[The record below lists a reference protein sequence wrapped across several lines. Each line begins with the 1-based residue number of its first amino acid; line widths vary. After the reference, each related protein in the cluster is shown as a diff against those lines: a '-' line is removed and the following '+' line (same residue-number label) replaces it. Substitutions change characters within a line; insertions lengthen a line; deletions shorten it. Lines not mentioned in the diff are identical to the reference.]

1 MKLYL
6 IDGYGFVFRAF
17 HSLPPLTRDDGTPIG
32 AVYGFTNMLYKF
44 LHDHEADMMAVILD
58 SGQKNFR
65 HDIYPEYKSNRP
77 EAPAEL
83 IAQFPIIREV
93 IAAFGI
99 STIEKPGYEAD
110 DLIAAYTK
118 AAVAAGH
125 EVKIISSD
133 KDLMQ
138 LVGEKVKMFDAM
150 RDREISG
157 TQVKEKFDVLPT
169 QVRDVLSLI
178 GDSSDHI
185 PGVKGIGQK
194 TAAELINE
202 FGSLDGIY
210 ANLDKIKQVRR
221 KQLLAEGKENA
232 YLSQK
237 LITLDDAAPLDF
249 ALNDLKTKELDRD
262 QLAAFL
268 QKQGFK
274 NLLTRMGK
282 SAAPAKPAATEIK
295 FKLLDKPATLE
306 KLLPQIAKH
315 GSMGMLLGQNGFTL
329 SSGNLH
335 CEYQQSTGKQASLF
349 QGTDDHLLIEFM
361 HILKPI
367 FEESGIRKILIDA
380 KSIFKT
386 LHKLGIHLA
395 SEEDVAIMAYALDT
409 GKHGYSL
416 KELTEVYLQ
425 RDSATSADLEPL
437 FIELEHK
444 LLEHKVLTL
453 YNRIEK
459 PMITRLAAMEMLGVK
474 LDHHFLAGLS
484 SDFKKH
490 LAELEGK
497 IWKLAGKEF
506 NIGSPKQ
513 LGEVLFVDMSIP
525 AGKKSKTGAYSTGA
539 DILESLSD
547 QGFEIADF
555 VLQWRQYSKLVTTYT
570 EALPK
575 AIDPKS
581 QRVHTTFMMTVAS
594 TGRLSSTE
602 PNLQN
607 IPIRTEE
614 GHRIRQ
620 AFIAEKGNILISAD
634 YSQIEL
640 RLLAHIAQIKQLQ
653 DAFLH
658 NQDIHAITASEVF
671 GVPVD
676 QVDSNL
682 RRQAKTI
689 NFGIIYGI
697 SGFGLARRLEIP
709 KDVAQK
715 YIDTYFKQYP
725 GIKEYMARS
734 IDFARKHGFISTLFG
749 RRCYISGINDRNF
762 NIRGFA
768 ERAAINAPLQ
778 GTAAD
783 LIKLAMVRLPESIAK
798 YMTLQIHD
806 ELLFEVPED
815 IADNAIS
822 VIRKTMEG
830 VIQLSVPITVDVR
843 KGKTWATAH

>member
-44 LHDHEADMMAVILD
+44 LNDHEADMMAVILD

-65 HDIYPEYKSNRP
+65 HDFYPEYKSNRP
-77 EAPAEL
+77 EAPQEL
-83 IAQFPIIREV
+83 IAQFPIIREA

-99 STIEKPGYEAD
+99 LTIEKIGFEAD

-118 AAVAAGH
+118 TAVAAGH

-138 LVGEKVKMFDAM
+138 LVGNKVHMYDAM
-150 RDREISG
+150 RDRKISS
-157 TQVKEKFDVLPT
+157 TQVKEKFGVTPDQVKDVLA
-169 QVRDVLSLI
+169 LI

-210 ANLDKIKQVRR
+210 ANLDKIKQARR
-221 KQLLAEGKENA
+221 QQLLMEGKASA

-237 LITLDDAAPLDF
+237 LITLDDNAPLDF
-249 ALNDLKTKELDRD
+249 TLTDLKTKELDRN
-262 QLAAFL
+262 QLAEFL

-274 NLLTRMGK
+274 NLLARMGTPGI
-282 SAAPAKPAATEIK
+282 SIKPTALEIK

-306 KLLPQIAKH
+306 KFLPQIAKH
-315 GSMGMLLGQNGFTL
+315 GSLGLLLGDHGFTL
-329 SSGNLH
+329 SAGNLH
-335 CEYQQSTGKQASLF
+335 FEYQQSAGKQASLF

-361 HILKPI
+361 HLLKPI

-380 KSIFKT
+380 KSVFKT
-386 LHKLGIHLA
+386 LYNLGINLVSA
-395 SEEDVAIMAYALDT
+395 DDVAIMAYALDT

-425 RDSATSADLEPL
+425 RESASAADLEPL
-437 FIELEHK
+437 FTELEHK
-444 LLEHKVLTL
+444 LLQHQVLTL

-459 PMITRLAAMEMLGVK
+459 PMVTRLAAMEMLGVK
-474 LDHHFLAGLS
+474 LDHQFLAELS
-484 SDFKKH
+484 SDFKKQ
-490 LAELEGK
+490 LAQLEEK
-497 IWKLAGKEF
+497 IWKLAGREF

-513 LGEVLFVDMSIP
+513 LGEVLFVDMNIT
-525 AGKKSKTGAYSTGA
+525 GVKKSKTGAYSTGA
-539 DILESLSD
+539 EILEALSE
-547 QGFEIADF
+547 QGFEIADL
-555 VLQWRQYSKLVTTYT
+555 VLQWRQFSKLLTTYT
-570 EALPK
+570 EALPR
-575 AIDPKS
+575 AIDPKTK
-581 QRVHTTFMMTVAS
+581 RVHTTFMMTVTS

-620 AFIAEKGNILISAD
+620 AFIADEGNVLISAD

-640 RLLAHIAQIKQLQ
+640 RLLAHLAKIKQLQ
-653 DAFLH
+653 NAFLH

-671 GVPVD
+671 GVPID
-676 QVDSNL
+676 QVDAHL

-697 SGFGLARRLEIP
+697 SGFGLARRLDIP
-709 KDVAQK
+709 KEMAQK

-725 GIKEYMARS
+725 GIKEYMTLN
-734 IDFARKHGFISTLFG
+734 IDFARKHGFVSTLFG
-749 RRCYISGINDRNF
+749 RRCFINGINDKNF
-762 NIRGFA
+762 NIRGLA

-783 LIKLAMVRLPESIAK
+783 LIKLAMVRLPGTIAQ

-806 ELLFEVPED
+806 ELLFEVPEE
-815 IADNAIS
+815 IADKAIT
-822 VIRKTMEG
+822 IIKKTMES